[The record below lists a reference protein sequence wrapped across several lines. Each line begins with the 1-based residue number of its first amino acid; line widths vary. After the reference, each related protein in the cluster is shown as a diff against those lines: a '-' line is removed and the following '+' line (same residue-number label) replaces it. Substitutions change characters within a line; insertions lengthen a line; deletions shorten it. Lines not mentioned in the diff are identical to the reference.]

1 MTTDALVTAIQRR
14 LTDISDQQH
23 ALAVE
28 KARLVEQLT
37 PLRLGILPPDTAVA
51 QLKAKGV
58 TLHIVQPW
66 AGGSYSWFVDTL
78 MLKQFMVDAQ
88 AAEAAIAG
96 GDVTF
101 SPSDH
106 CQFCPANPHSRG
118 LKGTQMCPAM
128 MRMLYPPTVDEDEI
142 LGL

>member
-37 PLRLGILPPDTAVA
+37 PLRMGILPPHTAVA

-58 TLHIVQPW
+58 TLRRLPPAPSADRRPRPATLKTVALIRPALLPLTL
-66 AGGSYSWFVDTL
+66 AGPESPGKT
-78 MLKQFMVDAQ
+78 K
-88 AAEAAIAG
+88 AA
-96 GDVTF
+96 
-101 SPSDH
+101 P
-106 CQFCPANPHSRG
+106 
-118 LKGTQMCPAM
+118 
-128 MRMLYPPTVDEDEI
+128 
-142 LGL
+142 